1 MCSSDLFYMYY
12 LGQDRA
18 GRQQLGVARSA
29 DGVRWEKLRSNPIL
43 AGGAT
48 GAFDEELGEPAVWNS
63 GGWWWMLYTGR
74 AHDERRSLGL
84 ARSRNGVTWAK
95 VPEFRIEGD
104 QPWNSK
110 ILADPTV
117 EPQSDATIRV
127 WFGGGDVASP
137 DQNLNGQ
144 IGVGILH

>member
-1 MCSSDLFYMYY
+1 M
-12 LGQDRA
+12 
-18 GRQQLGVARSA
+18 
-29 DGVRWEKLRSNPIL
+29 RSNPIL

-84 ARSRNGVTWAK
+84 ARSRNGIAWAK
-95 VPEFRIEGD
+95 VPEFHIEGD
-104 QPWNSK
+104 QSWNSK
-110 ILADPTV
+110 VMADPSV
-117 EPQSDATIRV
+117 EPQSGATIRV